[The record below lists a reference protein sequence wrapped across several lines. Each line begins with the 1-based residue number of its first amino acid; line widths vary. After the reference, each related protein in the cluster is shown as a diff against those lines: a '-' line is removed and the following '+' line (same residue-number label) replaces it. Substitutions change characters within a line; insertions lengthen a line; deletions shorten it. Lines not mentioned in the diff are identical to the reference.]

1 MLPGSGVAARRIGQ
15 LREHIIQSSGGGP
28 DSAGCKLPLSVPVAK
43 TAPQPLRV
51 VLIGETDGG
60 GYGHGLEKLFV
71 GRSDGVVVA
80 IADSDKAKRAEVA
93 GQIGN
98 PTQYDDWRV
107 MVAAEKPDLVV
118 IAERWS
124 ERHFEISKAC
134 LEAGAHIFME
144 KPLLPTMADADHLMA
159 LSRDKGLQFTVKH
172 EMQLSP
178 NLRWL
183 KEKLD
188 EGIIGEKLL
197 QIDAYGKMD
206 RRAGGE
212 ELAVLGG
219 HIFDLC
225 RMWCGCDALWCSA
238 RVTTAARAVTKAD
251 VKFSAGDHVGPLI
264 GDEINAT
271 FLMETGTLLTYTSRE
286 DQQAVQQ
293 IGWGVVLTGT
303 AGVIRVSFGI
313 PQAIEM
319 RHRDGNTDTW
329 LPIEGDPII
338 PEDTCAG
345 ISQSSS
351 LIETSS

>member
-1 MLPGSGVAARRIGQ
+1 MTAFFSSVTARRIGQ
-15 LREHIIQSSGGGP
+15 VSQHIQSSAGP
-28 DSAGCKLPLSVPVAK
+28 ARPYSSHSAHPQNVPAAGE
-43 TAPQPLRV
+43 TALRV
-51 VLIGETDGG
+51 GLIGETGG
-60 GYGHGLEKLFV
+60 GDYGHGLEKMFV

-80 IADSDKAKRAEVA
+80 IADSGAAKRAEVA
-93 GQIGN
+93 AQIGN
-98 PTQYDDWRV
+98 PRQYDDWRV
-107 MVAAEKPDLVV
+107 MVAEETPDIVV

-124 ERHFEISKAC
+124 ERHYEISKAC

-144 KPLLPTMADADHLMA
+144 KPLLPTMAQADELIA
-159 LSRDKGLQFTVKH
+159 LSHKKGLQFTVKH

-183 KEKLD
+183 KQKLD
-188 EGIIGEKLL
+188 EGIIGDRLL

-238 RVTTAARAVTKAD
+238 RVTTEGRAVTKSD
-251 VKFSAGDHVGPLI
+251 VKFSEGDHVGPLI

-271 FLMETGTLLTYTSRE
+271 FLMENGTLLTYTSRE
-286 DQQAVQQ
+286 DQKAVHE

-303 AGVIRVSFGI
+303 TGVIRVSFAI
-313 PQAIEM
+313 PQVIEI
-319 RHRDGNTDTW
+319 RHRNGSTDTW

-338 PEDTCAG
+338 PEDT
-345 ISQSSS
+345 
-351 LIETSS
+351 

>member
-1 MLPGSGVAARRIGQ
+1 MAPALSTVAARRIGQ
-15 LREHIIQSSGGGP
+15 LREQIVS
-28 DSAGCKLPLSVPVAK
+28 SAGPEQSKLPAGVSVRAAMAEA
-43 TAPQPLRV
+43 TAPLRV
-51 VLIGETDGG
+51 GLIGQTGGG
-60 GYGHGLEKLFV
+60 GYGHGLEKLFI

-80 IADSDKAKRAEVA
+80 IADTGTAEREAVA
-93 GQIGN
+93 AQIGN
-98 PTQYDDWRV
+98 PTKQYDDWHT
-107 MVAAEKPDLVV
+107 MIAEEKPELVV

-124 ERHFEISKAC
+124 ERHLEISKTC
-134 LEAGAHIFME
+134 LKAGAHIFME
-144 KPLLPTMADADHLMA
+144 KPLLPTMADADDLVA
-159 LSRDKGLQFTVKH
+159 LAREKGLQFTVKH

-188 EGIIGEKLL
+188 DGIIGDRLL

-225 RMWCGCDALWCSA
+225 RLWCGCDALWCSA
-238 RVTTAARAVTKAD
+238 RVTTESRAVTRAD
-251 VKFSAGDHVGPLI
+251 VKYSEGDHVGPLI

-271 FLMETGTLLTYTSRE
+271 FLMENGTLLTYTSRE
-286 DQQAVQQ
+286 DQKAVQE

-313 PQAIEM
+313 PQVIEM
-319 RHRDGNTDTW
+319 RHRDGHTDTW
-329 LPIEGDPII
+329 LPIDGDPVI
-338 PEDTCAG
+338 PEDT
-345 ISQSSS
+345 
-351 LIETSS
+351 